1 MNKYVLVL
9 CLAVAAWA
17 CQGGQADQAANANPS
32 STPAPAAE
40 ANSANAT
47 PPAGTATYPSITK
60 EMVEMLWEKCDYVDF
75 VFYYLNFS
83 MSQKV
88 QNSIRQTIAHISS
101 TVPQIDPNCKPIGR
115 LFFQSEGQNIAEAD
129 IFYSNGC
136 AYYIFYEDGQYAYAN
151 QMLPQGS
158 KFYDNIFQ
166 QVQAQKK

>member
-1 MNKYVLVL
+1 MNKYILIL
-9 CLAVAAWA
+9 LLAVIGWS
-17 CQGGQADQAANANPS
+17 CQGGQADQTTDSNPTS
-32 STPAPAAE
+32 TSTPAAE
-40 ANSANAT
+40 TNDANASA
-47 PPAGTATYPSITK
+47 PVAAATYPSITK
-60 EMVEMLWEKCDYVDF
+60 EMVQMLWEKCDYVDF

-115 LFFQSEGQNIAEAD
+115 LFFQAEGKNIAEAD

-136 AYYIFYEDGQYAYAN
+136 AYYIFYENGQYAYAN